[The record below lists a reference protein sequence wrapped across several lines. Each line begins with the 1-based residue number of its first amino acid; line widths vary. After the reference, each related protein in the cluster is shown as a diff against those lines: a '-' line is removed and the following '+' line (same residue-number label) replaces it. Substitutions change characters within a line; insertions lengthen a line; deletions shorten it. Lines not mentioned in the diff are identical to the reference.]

1 MLKTI
6 GEECA
11 VLNALK
17 AAGMAPIVSLFLQGR
32 LEEVGGEITFGG
44 VNEAHFE
51 KGLGIEVPVVGH
63 GHFIVELDT
72 IQFGDALMCIRGR
85 PYPCTAIV
93 DSGGS
98 YITGPKKIIDEF
110 NTEVLSELFI

>member
-17 AAGMAPIVSLFLQGR
+17 AAGMAPIVSLFLEGD
-32 LEEVGGEITFGG
+32 LEKVGGEITFGG
-44 VNEAHFE
+44 VNEAHIE

-63 GHFIVELDT
+63 GHFVVELDT
-72 IQFGDALMCIRGR
+72 IQFGDTLMCIRGG
-85 PYPCTAIV
+85 PNPCTAIV
-93 DSGGS
+93 DSGAS
-98 YITGPKKIIDEF
+98 FITGPKKIIDEF